1 MNGLF
6 FRHPKPDIDK
16 EPALARKARKA
27 VALTANDDEVFI
39 AATRATLCLDY
50 AIIIFYSFD
59 PSMIAFLK
67 TL

>member
-6 FRHPKPDIDK
+6 FRHPKPDIGK
-16 EPALARKARKA
+16 EPALSKARKA
-27 VALTANDDEVFI
+27 VALTENDDEVFI